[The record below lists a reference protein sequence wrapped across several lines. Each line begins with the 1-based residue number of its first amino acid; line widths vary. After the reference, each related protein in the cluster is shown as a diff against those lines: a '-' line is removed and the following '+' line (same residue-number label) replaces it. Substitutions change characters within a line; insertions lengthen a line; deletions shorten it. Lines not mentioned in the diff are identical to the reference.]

1 MLRGTQILL
10 LLTMFSQM
18 GLAEQ
23 QWYQVREGVC
33 GKVLIKRNGKLH
45 EAKRQ
50 KIDLYRSAAK
60 DVPCC
65 KGSTLLLST
74 QTSRSGKFLFESL
87 DEGHYF
93 IVLPDSQ
100 SLLSIPIWVKQKY
113 STKACDLDQ
122 RFIIDA
128 ATGKSEVELRVSID

>member
-1 MLRGTQILL
+1 MRRGVQILV
-10 LLTMFSQM
+10 LLTMASQM
-18 GLAEQ
+18 ALAQQ

-33 GKVLIKRNGKLH
+33 GKMLIKTNGKLH
-45 EAKRQ
+45 EAKRR
-50 KIDLYRSAAK
+50 KIDLYRPAAK

-87 DEGHYF
+87 DEGQYF
-93 IVLPDSQ
+93 LVLPDSE

-128 ATGKSEVELRVSID
+128 ETGKSEVELRVSVD